1 MERGIC
7 KIVFWGGKGVGKFS
21 VSSFKVF
28 SEEGRAVIVVY

>member
-7 KIVFWGGKGVGKFS
+7 KIVFVRTDLRVRRGKGVGKFS

-28 SEEGRAVIVVY
+28 SRRG